1 MHSILLSRIIL
12 RKYGNRS
19 VSSAFLPAGG
29 QVLPTISPIASQRIG
44 ALQFLGTLQGRSF
57 MDREPAPSAT
67 IRLINV
73 KKHFKDRDVEALGG
87 VDLEVA
93 KGEFVTLIGP
103 SGSGKSTLLEL
114 LGDIGDEGGP
124 SKGEILIEEKTPQEL
139 RQARGYGI
147 VFQDSTLFPWY
158 RVLENCLLPF
168 RIAKSSLPEK
178 EQRKRIE
185 SLLEMVGLDRKFWS
199 YYPKEL
205 SGGMQQR
212 VAIVRALA
220 LDPPLL
226 LMDEPFGALDDLTRK
241 SMQMLLLD
249 IWAKTGKTILMV
261 THSISEACFMS
272 DRVIVL
278 SHRPGRIVRIVPI
291 PLDRPRERSMT
302 ETKAFPRICGMV
314 REALGSG
321 EKLEEDTSIK
331 E

>member
-1 MHSILLSRIIL
+1 M
-12 RKYGNRS
+12 NR
-19 VSSAFLPAGG
+19 AATP
-29 QVLPTISPIASQRIG
+29 PI
-44 ALQFLGTLQGRSF
+44 
-57 MDREPAPSAT
+57 T
-67 IRLINV
+67 IRFVNV

-87 VDLEVA
+87 IDLEVA
-93 KGEFVTLIGP
+93 QGEFITLIGP

-124 SKGEILIEEKTPQEL
+124 TEGLILIDGKTPEVL
-139 RQARGYGI
+139 RRERGYGI
-147 VFQDSTLFPWY
+147 VFQESTLFPWY
-158 RVLENCLLPF
+158 RVFENAILPF
-168 RIAKSSLPEK
+168 QIARSKISK
-178 EQRKRIE
+178 EDQVRRTE
-185 SLLEMVGLDRKFWS
+185 SLLEMVDLDRKFWS

-249 IWAKTGKTILMV
+249 IWAKTRKTILMV

-272 DRVIVL
+272 DRVVVL
-278 SHRPGRIVRIVPI
+278 SRRPGRITRIVTI
-291 PLDRPRERSMT
+291 PLDRPRERPMVD
-302 ETKAFPRICGMV
+302 TKAFGRICGMV

-321 EKLEEDTSIK
+321 GGLEEDTSIK

>member
-1 MHSILLSRIIL
+1 MNQDST
-12 RKYGNRS
+12 
-19 VSSAFLPAGG
+19 P
-29 QVLPTISPIASQRIG
+29 PI
-44 ALQFLGTLQGRSF
+44 
-57 MDREPAPSAT
+57 T
-67 IRLINV
+67 IRFVNV

-87 VDLEVA
+87 IDLEVA
-93 KGEFVTLIGP
+93 QGEFITLIGP

-114 LGDIGDEGGP
+114 LADIGDEGGP
-124 SKGEILIEEKTPQEL
+124 TEGNILIDGKTPEQL
-139 RQARGYGI
+139 RRERGYGI
-147 VFQDSTLFPWY
+147 VFQESTLFPWY
-158 RVLENCLLPF
+158 RVFENAILPF
-168 RIAKSSLPEK
+168 QISKSKIPK
-178 EQRKRIE
+178 EEQIGRTE
-185 SLLEMVGLDRKFWS
+185 MLLEMVGLDRRFWS

-249 IWAKTGKTILMV
+249 IWSKTKKTILMV

-272 DRVIVL
+272 DRVVVL
-278 SHRPGRIVRIVPI
+278 SHRPGRITRVITI
-291 PLDRPRERSMT
+291 PMDRPRERSMT
-302 ETKAFPRICGMV
+302 DTKAFVRICGMV

-321 EKLEEDTSIK
+321 GALEEDTSIK

>member
-1 MHSILLSRIIL
+1 MPECYR
-12 RKYGNRS
+12 
-19 VSSAFLPAGG
+19 FEG
-29 QVLPTISPIASQRIG
+29 QTVMPP
-44 ALQFLGTLQGRSF
+44 
-57 MDREPAPSAT
+57 DAT
-67 IRLINV
+67 PPVAIRLINV

-87 VDLEVA
+87 VHLEVA
-93 KGEFVTLIGP
+93 RAEFITLIGP

-124 SKGEILIEEKTPQEL
+124 SEGEILIEGKTPQEL

-147 VFQDSTLFPWY
+147 VFQDSILFPWY
-158 RVLENCLLPF
+158 RVFENCLLPF
-168 RIAKSSLPEK
+168 WIAKSNIPEE
-178 EQRKRIE
+178 EQTKRVE
-185 SLLEMVGLDRKFWS
+185 SLLKMVGLDKKFWS

-249 IWAKTGKTILMV
+249 IWAKTRKTILMV

-272 DRVIVL
+272 DRVVVL
-278 SHRPGRIVRIVPI
+278 SHRPGRIVRMISI

-302 ETKAFPRICGMV
+302 ETKAFARICAMV
-314 REALGSG
+314 RDALGSG
-321 EKLEEDTSIK
+321 EPEEDASIK
-331 E
+331 D

>member
-1 MHSILLSRIIL
+1 MNQEATPSI
-12 RKYGNRS
+12 
-19 VSSAFLPAGG
+19 A
-29 QVLPTISPIASQRIG
+29 
-44 ALQFLGTLQGRSF
+44 
-57 MDREPAPSAT
+57 
-67 IRLINV
+67 IRFVNV

-87 VDLEVA
+87 VDLEVVQ
-93 KGEFVTLIGP
+93 GEFVTLIGP

-124 SKGEILIEEKTPQEL
+124 TEGSILIDGKTPEVL
-139 RQARGYGI
+139 RRERGYGI
-147 VFQDSTLFPWY
+147 VFQESTLFPWY
-158 RVLENCLLPF
+158 RVFENAILPF
-168 RIAKSSLPEK
+168 QIAQSRISK
-178 EQRKRIE
+178 EDQVRRIE
-185 SLLEMVGLDRKFWS
+185 SLLEMVDLDRKFWS

-249 IWAKTGKTILMV
+249 IWAKTRKTILMV

-272 DRVIVL
+272 DRVVVL
-278 SHRPGRIVRIVPI
+278 SRRPGRITRIVTI
-291 PLDRPRERSMT
+291 PLDRPRDRSMT
-302 ETKAFPRICGMV
+302 DTKAFARICGMV

-321 EKLEEDTSIK
+321 GGLEEDTSIK

>member
-1 MHSILLSRIIL
+1 M
-12 RKYGNRS
+12 NR
-19 VSSAFLPAGG
+19 AATP
-29 QVLPTISPIASQRIG
+29 PI
-44 ALQFLGTLQGRSF
+44 
-57 MDREPAPSAT
+57 T
-67 IRLINV
+67 IRFVNV

-87 VDLEVA
+87 IDLEVTQ
-93 KGEFVTLIGP
+93 GEFITLIGP

-124 SKGEILIEEKTPQEL
+124 TEGLILIDGKTPEVL
-139 RQARGYGI
+139 RRERGYGI
-147 VFQDSTLFPWY
+147 VFQESTLFPWY
-158 RVLENCLLPF
+158 RVFENAILPF
-168 RIAKSSLPEK
+168 QIARSRISK
-178 EQRKRIE
+178 EDQVHRIE
-185 SLLEMVGLDRKFWS
+185 SLLEMVDLDRKFWS
-199 YYPKEL
+199 YYPREL

-249 IWAKTGKTILMV
+249 IWAKTRKTILMV

-272 DRVIVL
+272 DRVVVL
-278 SHRPGRIVRIVPI
+278 SRRPGRISRIVTI
-291 PLDRPRERSMT
+291 PLDRPRERPMVD
-302 ETKAFPRICGMV
+302 TKAFGRICGMV

-321 EKLEEDTSIK
+321 GGLEEDTSIK

>member
-1 MHSILLSRIIL
+1 M
-12 RKYGNRS
+12 NQE
-19 VSSAFLPAGG
+19 ATP
-29 QVLPTISPIASQRIG
+29 PI
-44 ALQFLGTLQGRSF
+44 
-57 MDREPAPSAT
+57 T
-67 IRLINV
+67 IRFINV

-87 VDLEVA
+87 IDLEVA
-93 KGEFVTLIGP
+93 QGEFITLIGP

-124 SKGEILIEEKTPQEL
+124 TEGNILIDGKTPQQL
-139 RQARGYGI
+139 RRERGYGI
-147 VFQDSTLFPWY
+147 VFQESTLFPWY
-158 RVLENCLLPF
+158 RVFENAILPF
-168 RIAKSSLPEK
+168 QISKSKIPK
-178 EQRKRIE
+178 EEQIGRTE
-185 SLLEMVGLDRKFWS
+185 MLLEMVGLDRRFWS

-249 IWAKTGKTILMV
+249 IWSKTKKTILMV

-272 DRVIVL
+272 DRVVVL
-278 SHRPGRIVRIVPI
+278 SHRPGRITRIITI

-302 ETKAFPRICGMV
+302 DTKAFVRICGMV

-321 EKLEEDTSIK
+321 GALEEDTSIK

>member
-1 MHSILLSRIIL
+1 M
-12 RKYGNRS
+12 NQD
-19 VSSAFLPAGG
+19 ATP
-29 QVLPTISPIASQRIG
+29 PI
-44 ALQFLGTLQGRSF
+44 
-57 MDREPAPSAT
+57 T
-67 IRLINV
+67 IRFVNV

-87 VDLEVA
+87 IDLEVA
-93 KGEFVTLIGP
+93 QGEFITLIGP

-124 SKGEILIEEKTPQEL
+124 TEGNILIDGKTPEQL
-139 RQARGYGI
+139 RRERGYGI
-147 VFQDSTLFPWY
+147 VFQESTLFPWY
-158 RVLENCLLPF
+158 RVFENAILPF
-168 RIAKSSLPEK
+168 QISKSKIPK
-178 EQRKRIE
+178 EEQIGRTE
-185 SLLEMVGLDRKFWS
+185 MLLEMVGLDRRFWS

-220 LDPPLL
+220 LDPSLL

-249 IWAKTGKTILMV
+249 IWSKTKKTILMV

-272 DRVIVL
+272 DRVVVL
-278 SHRPGRIVRIVPI
+278 SHRPGRITRIITI

-302 ETKAFPRICGMV
+302 DTKAFVRICGMV

-321 EKLEEDTSIK
+321 GAPEEDTSIK

>member
-1 MHSILLSRIIL
+1 MNQKTTPSIS
-12 RKYGNRS
+12 
-19 VSSAFLPAGG
+19 
-29 QVLPTISPIASQRIG
+29 
-44 ALQFLGTLQGRSF
+44 
-57 MDREPAPSAT
+57 
-67 IRLINV
+67 IRFINV

-87 VDLEVA
+87 IDLEVA
-93 KGEFVTLIGP
+93 QGEFITMIGP

-124 SKGEILIEEKTPQEL
+124 TEGKILINGKTPEEV
-139 RQARGYGI
+139 RRERGYGI
-147 VFQDSTLFPWY
+147 VFQESTLFPWY
-158 RVLENCLLPF
+158 RVFENALLPF
-168 RIAKSSLPEK
+168 QLAKSKLPK
-178 EQRKRIE
+178 EQQVKRIE
-185 SLLEMVGLDRKFWS
+185 SLLEMVDLDRKFWS

-249 IWAKTGKTILMV
+249 IWSKTQKTILMV

-272 DRVIVL
+272 DRVAVL
-278 SHRPGRIVRIVPI
+278 SRRPGRINRIIPI
-291 PLDRPRERSMT
+291 PLERPRERSMV
-302 ETKAFPRICGMV
+302 EMKAFGRICGMV

-321 EKLEEDTSIK
+321 GALEEDTSIK

>member
-1 MHSILLSRIIL
+1 VNQEAPPPII
-12 RKYGNRS
+12 
-19 VSSAFLPAGG
+19 
-29 QVLPTISPIASQRIG
+29 
-44 ALQFLGTLQGRSF
+44 
-57 MDREPAPSAT
+57 
-67 IRLINV
+67 IRFVNV

-87 VDLEVA
+87 IDLEVA
-93 KGEFVTLIGP
+93 QGEFITLIGP

-124 SKGEILIEEKTPQEL
+124 TEGNILIDGKTPEQL
-139 RQARGYGI
+139 RRDRGYGI
-147 VFQDSTLFPWY
+147 VFQESTLFPWY
-158 RVLENCLLPF
+158 RVFENAILPF
-168 RIAKSSLPEK
+168 QISRSKIPK
-178 EQRKRIE
+178 EEQIGRTE
-185 SLLEMVGLDRKFWS
+185 MLLEMVGLDRRFWS

-249 IWAKTGKTILMV
+249 IWSRTKKTILMV

-272 DRVIVL
+272 DRVVVL
-278 SHRPGRIVRIVPI
+278 SHRPGRITRIITI

-302 ETKAFPRICGMV
+302 DTKAFVRICGMV

-321 EKLEEDTSIK
+321 GALEEDTSIK

>member
-1 MHSILLSRIIL
+1 M
-12 RKYGNRS
+12 GED
-19 VSSAFLPAGG
+19 ATP
-29 QVLPTISPIASQRIG
+29 PI
-44 ALQFLGTLQGRSF
+44 
-57 MDREPAPSAT
+57 T
-67 IRLINV
+67 IRFVNV

-87 VDLEVA
+87 IDLEVA
-93 KGEFVTLIGP
+93 QGEFITLIGP

-124 SKGEILIEEKTPQEL
+124 TEGNILIDGKTPEQL
-139 RQARGYGI
+139 RRERGYGI
-147 VFQDSTLFPWY
+147 VFQESTLFPWY
-158 RVLENCLLPF
+158 RVFENALLPF
-168 RIAKSSLPEK
+168 QISKSKAPK
-178 EQRKRIE
+178 EEQIGRTE
-185 SLLEMVGLDRKFWS
+185 MLLEMVGLDRRFWS

-249 IWAKTGKTILMV
+249 IWSKTKKTILMV

-272 DRVIVL
+272 DRVVVL
-278 SHRPGRIVRIVPI
+278 SHRPGRITRIITI

-302 ETKAFPRICGMV
+302 DTKAFVRICGMV

-321 EKLEEDTSIK
+321 GALEEDTSIK

>member
-1 MHSILLSRIIL
+1 MSEETT
-12 RKYGNRS
+12 
-19 VSSAFLPAGG
+19 P
-29 QVLPTISPIASQRIG
+29 PI
-44 ALQFLGTLQGRSF
+44 
-57 MDREPAPSAT
+57 T
-67 IRLINV
+67 IRFVNV

-87 VDLEVA
+87 IDLEVA
-93 KGEFVTLIGP
+93 QGEFVTLIGP

-124 SKGEILIEEKTPQEL
+124 TEGRILIDGKTPEQL
-139 RQARGYGI
+139 RRERGYGI
-147 VFQDSTLFPWY
+147 VFQESTLFPWY
-158 RVLENCLLPF
+158 RAFENAILPF
-168 RIAKSSLPEK
+168 QISKSKIPHD
-178 EQRKRIE
+178 EQIGRTE
-185 SLLEMVGLDRKFWS
+185 MLLEMVGLDRRFWS

-220 LDPPLL
+220 LDPPFL

-249 IWAKTGKTILMV
+249 IWSKTKKTILMV

-272 DRVIVL
+272 DRVVVL
-278 SHRPGRIVRIVPI
+278 SHRPGRITRIITI

-302 ETKAFPRICGMV
+302 DTKAFVRICGMV

-321 EKLEEDTSIK
+321 GALEEDTSIK

>member
-1 MHSILLSRIIL
+1 M
-12 RKYGNRS
+12 NQD
-19 VSSAFLPAGG
+19 AAP
-29 QVLPTISPIASQRIG
+29 PI
-44 ALQFLGTLQGRSF
+44 
-57 MDREPAPSAT
+57 T
-67 IRLINV
+67 IRFVNV

-87 VDLEVA
+87 IDLEVTQ
-93 KGEFVTLIGP
+93 GEFVTLIGP

-124 SKGEILIEEKTPQEL
+124 TEGNILIDGKTPEQL
-139 RQARGYGI
+139 RRERGYGI
-147 VFQDSTLFPWY
+147 VFQESTLFPWY
-158 RVLENCLLPF
+158 RVFENALLPF
-168 RIAKSSLPEK
+168 QITRSRIPKDK
-178 EQRKRIE
+178 QTHRIE
-185 SLLEMVGLDRKFWS
+185 SLLEMVDLDKKFWS

-249 IWAKTGKTILMV
+249 IWSKTKKTILMV

-272 DRVIVL
+272 DRVVVL
-278 SHRPGRIVRIVPI
+278 SHRPGRITRIIAI

-302 ETKAFPRICGMV
+302 DTKAFVRICGMV

-321 EKLEEDTSIK
+321 GAPEEDTSIK

>member
-1 MHSILLSRIIL
+1 M
-12 RKYGNRS
+12 NQE
-19 VSSAFLPAGG
+19 ATP
-29 QVLPTISPIASQRIG
+29 PI
-44 ALQFLGTLQGRSF
+44 
-57 MDREPAPSAT
+57 T
-67 IRLINV
+67 IRFINV

-87 VDLEVA
+87 IDLEVA
-93 KGEFVTLIGP
+93 QGEFVTLIGP

-124 SKGEILIEEKTPQEL
+124 TEGGILIDGKTPEVL
-139 RQARGYGI
+139 RRERGYGI
-147 VFQDSTLFPWY
+147 VFQESTLFPWY
-158 RVLENCLLPF
+158 RVFENAILPF
-168 RIAKSSLPEK
+168 QIARSKIPNE
-178 EQRKRIE
+178 EQVRRIE
-185 SLLEMVGLDRKFWS
+185 SLLEMVDLDKKFWC
-199 YYPKEL
+199 YYPREL

-249 IWAKTGKTILMV
+249 IWAKTRKTILMV

-272 DRVIVL
+272 DRVVVL
-278 SHRPGRIVRIVPI
+278 SSRPGRITRIVTI
-291 PLDRPRERSMT
+291 PLDRPRERSIVD
-302 ETKAFPRICGMV
+302 TKAFGRICGMV

-321 EKLEEDTSIK
+321 GGLEEDTSIK

>member
-1 MHSILLSRIIL
+1 LT
-12 RKYGNRS
+12 
-19 VSSAFLPAGG
+19 LPDS
-29 QVLPTISPIASQRIG
+29 TSPIA
-44 ALQFLGTLQGRSF
+44 
-57 MDREPAPSAT
+57 
-67 IRLINV
+67 IRLVNV

-93 KGEFVTLIGP
+93 QTEFITLIGP

-124 SKGEILIEEKTPQEL
+124 SEGEILIEGKTPQEM

-147 VFQDSTLFPWY
+147 VFQDSILFPWY
-158 RVLENCLLPF
+158 RVFENCLLPF
-168 RIAKSSLPEK
+168 RIAKSKISEE
-178 EQRKRIE
+178 EQIKRVE
-185 SLLEMVGLDRKFWS
+185 SLLEMVGLDRRFWS

-212 VAIVRALA
+212 VAMVRALA

-249 IWAKTGKTILMV
+249 IWAKTRKTIVMV

-272 DRVIVL
+272 DRVVVL
-278 SHRPGRIVRIVPI
+278 SHRPGRISRIVTI

-302 ETKAFPRICGMV
+302 ETKAFARICGMV

-321 EKLEEDTSIK
+321 GESQEDNSIK

>member
-1 MHSILLSRIIL
+1 MEMTSTP
-12 RKYGNRS
+12 S
-19 VSSAFLPAGG
+19 VS
-29 QVLPTISPIASQRIG
+29 
-44 ALQFLGTLQGRSF
+44 
-57 MDREPAPSAT
+57 

-93 KGEFVTLIGP
+93 RAEFITLIGP

-124 SKGEILIEEKTPQEL
+124 SEGEILIEGKTPQEL
-139 RQARGYGI
+139 RRARGYGI
-147 VFQDSTLFPWY
+147 VFQDSILFPWY
-158 RVLENCLLPF
+158 RVFENCLLPF
-168 RIAKSSLPEK
+168 RIAKSNLPEE
-178 EQRKRIE
+178 EQTKRIE

-249 IWAKTGKTILMV
+249 IWARTRKTILMV

-272 DRVIVL
+272 DRVVVL
-278 SHRPGRIVRIVPI
+278 SRRPGRIVRMISI
-291 PLDRPRERSMT
+291 PLDRPRDRSMT
-302 ETKAFPRICGMV
+302 ETKAFARICAMV

-321 EKLEEDTSIK
+321 EPEEDASIK
-331 E
+331 D

>member
-1 MHSILLSRIIL
+1 M
-12 RKYGNRS
+12 NQD
-19 VSSAFLPAGG
+19 ATP
-29 QVLPTISPIASQRIG
+29 PI
-44 ALQFLGTLQGRSF
+44 
-57 MDREPAPSAT
+57 T
-67 IRLINV
+67 IRFVNV
-73 KKHFKDRDVEALGG
+73 KKYFKDRDVEALGG
-87 VDLEVA
+87 IDLEVA
-93 KGEFVTLIGP
+93 QGEFVTLIGP

-124 SKGEILIEEKTPQEL
+124 TEGRIFIDGKTPEQL
-139 RQARGYGI
+139 RRERGYGI
-147 VFQDSTLFPWY
+147 VFQESTLFPWY
-158 RVLENCLLPF
+158 RVFENAMLPF
-168 RIAKSSLPEK
+168 QISKSKIPNEK
-178 EQRKRIE
+178 QIGRTEM
-185 SLLEMVGLDRKFWS
+185 LLEMVGLDRRFWS

-249 IWAKTGKTILMV
+249 IWSKTKKTVLMV

-272 DRVIVL
+272 DRVVVL
-278 SHRPGRIVRIVPI
+278 SHRPGRITRIITI

-302 ETKAFPRICGMV
+302 DTKAFVRICGMV

-321 EKLEEDTSIK
+321 GALEEDNSIK

>member
-1 MHSILLSRIIL
+1 MAIAERPLLSGAIQDAVPIMSERY
-12 RKYGNRS
+12 R
-19 VSSAFLPAGG
+19 FEG
-29 QVLPTISPIASQRIG
+29 QTVMPP
-44 ALQFLGTLQGRSF
+44 
-57 MDREPAPSAT
+57 DAT
-67 IRLINV
+67 PPVAIRLINV

-87 VDLEVA
+87 VNLEVA
-93 KGEFVTLIGP
+93 QAEFITLIGP

-124 SKGEILIEEKTPQEL
+124 SEGEILIEGKTPQEL

-147 VFQDSTLFPWY
+147 VFQDSILFPWY
-158 RVLENCLLPF
+158 RVFENCLLPF
-168 RIAKSSLPEK
+168 RIAKSNIPEE
-178 EQRKRIE
+178 EQTKRVE
-185 SLLEMVGLDRKFWS
+185 SLLEMVGLDKKFWS

-249 IWAKTGKTILMV
+249 IWAKTRKTILMV

-272 DRVIVL
+272 DRVVVL
-278 SHRPGRIVRIVPI
+278 SHRPGRIVRMISI

-302 ETKAFPRICGMV
+302 ETKAFARICAMV
-314 REALGSG
+314 RDALGSG
-321 EKLEEDTSIK
+321 EPEEDASIK
-331 E
+331 D

>member
-1 MHSILLSRIIL
+1 LT
-12 RKYGNRS
+12 
-19 VSSAFLPAGG
+19 LPDS
-29 QVLPTISPIASQRIG
+29 ISPIA
-44 ALQFLGTLQGRSF
+44 
-57 MDREPAPSAT
+57 
-67 IRLINV
+67 IRLVNV

-93 KGEFVTLIGP
+93 QTEFITLIGP

-124 SKGEILIEEKTPQEL
+124 SEGEILIEGKTPQEM

-147 VFQDSTLFPWY
+147 VFQDSVLFPWY
-158 RVLENCLLPF
+158 RVFENCLLPF
-168 RIAKSSLPEK
+168 RIAKSKISEE
-178 EQRKRIE
+178 EQTKRVE
-185 SLLEMVGLDRKFWS
+185 SLLEMVGLDRRFWS

-212 VAIVRALA
+212 VAMVRALA

-249 IWAKTGKTILMV
+249 IWAKTRKTIVMV

-272 DRVIVL
+272 DRVVVL
-278 SHRPGRIVRIVPI
+278 SHRPGRISRIVTI

-302 ETKAFPRICGMV
+302 ETKAFARICGMV

-321 EKLEEDTSIK
+321 GESQEDNSIK

>member
-1 MHSILLSRIIL
+1 M
-12 RKYGNRS
+12 NQD
-19 VSSAFLPAGG
+19 ATP
-29 QVLPTISPIASQRIG
+29 PI
-44 ALQFLGTLQGRSF
+44 
-57 MDREPAPSAT
+57 T
-67 IRLINV
+67 IRFVNV

-87 VDLEVA
+87 IDLEVA
-93 KGEFVTLIGP
+93 QGEFVTLIGP

-124 SKGEILIEEKTPQEL
+124 TEGRILIDGKTPEQL
-139 RQARGYGI
+139 RRERGYGI
-147 VFQDSTLFPWY
+147 VFQESTLFPWY
-158 RVLENCLLPF
+158 RVFENAILPF
-168 RIAKSSLPEK
+168 QISKSKIPHD
-178 EQRKRIE
+178 EQIGRTE
-185 SLLEMVGLDRKFWS
+185 MLLEMVGLDRRFWS

-249 IWAKTGKTILMV
+249 IWSKTKKTILMV

-272 DRVIVL
+272 DRVVVL
-278 SHRPGRIVRIVPI
+278 SHRPGRITRIITI

-302 ETKAFPRICGMV
+302 DTKAFVRICGMV

-321 EKLEEDTSIK
+321 GALEEDMSIK

>member
-1 MHSILLSRIIL
+1 M
-12 RKYGNRS
+12 NQD
-19 VSSAFLPAGG
+19 ATP
-29 QVLPTISPIASQRIG
+29 PI
-44 ALQFLGTLQGRSF
+44 
-57 MDREPAPSAT
+57 T
-67 IRLINV
+67 IRFVNV

-87 VDLEVA
+87 IDLEVVQ
-93 KGEFVTLIGP
+93 GEFITLIGP

-124 SKGEILIEEKTPQEL
+124 TEGCILIDGKTPEQL
-139 RQARGYGI
+139 RRERGYGI
-147 VFQDSTLFPWY
+147 VFQESTLFPWY
-158 RVLENCLLPF
+158 RVFENAILPF
-168 RIAKSSLPEK
+168 QISRSKIPK
-178 EQRKRIE
+178 EEQIGRTE
-185 SLLEMVGLDRKFWS
+185 MLLEMVGLDRRFWS

-249 IWAKTGKTILMV
+249 IWSRTKKTILMV

-272 DRVIVL
+272 DRVVVL
-278 SHRPGRIVRIVPI
+278 SHRPGRITRIITI
-291 PLDRPRERSMT
+291 PWDRPRERSMT
-302 ETKAFPRICGMV
+302 DTKAFVRICGMV

-321 EKLEEDTSIK
+321 GALEEDTSIK

>member
-1 MHSILLSRIIL
+1 M
-12 RKYGNRS
+12 NQD
-19 VSSAFLPAGG
+19 ATA
-29 QVLPTISPIASQRIG
+29 PI
-44 ALQFLGTLQGRSF
+44 
-57 MDREPAPSAT
+57 T
-67 IRLINV
+67 IRFVNV

-87 VDLEVA
+87 IDLEVA
-93 KGEFVTLIGP
+93 RGEFVTLIGP

-114 LGDIGDEGGP
+114 IGDIGDEGGP
-124 SKGEILIEEKTPQEL
+124 TEGRILIDGKTPEQL
-139 RQARGYGI
+139 RRERGYGI
-147 VFQDSTLFPWY
+147 VFQESTLFPWY
-158 RVLENCLLPF
+158 RVFENAMLPF
-168 RIAKSSLPEK
+168 QISKSKIPNDKQIGRTEM
-178 EQRKRIE
+178 
-185 SLLEMVGLDRKFWS
+185 LLEMVGLDRRFWS

-249 IWAKTGKTILMV
+249 IWSKTKKTILMV

-272 DRVIVL
+272 DRVVVL
-278 SHRPGRIVRIVPI
+278 SHRPGRITRIITI

-302 ETKAFPRICGMV
+302 DTKAFVRICGMV

-321 EKLEEDTSIK
+321 GALEEDSSIK